1 MKPCEILFSQGRL
14 PAAARSQ
21 SSTSSYAASIRT
33 DTSVPPNDVDG
44 DIDCTGAAA
53 NMSHRYASNVAE
65 HTCSAKLAEAKAE
78 ACFAGS
84 PRSRIHTLSAIFGR
98 DAMGCDV
105 VAE

>member
-33 DTSVPPNDVDG
+33 DTAVPPNDADG
-44 DIDCTGAAA
+44 DIDCTGADA

-78 ACFAGS
+78 LALLEAREADLTRFQPPSGGM
-84 PRSRIHTLSAIFGR
+84 LWV
-98 DAMGCDV
+98 AM
-105 VAE
+105 